1 MCGEDAWEEV
11 EVSVFVFDHVVVE
24 FGFYCVGAV
33 LFEAATSLCYVER
46 VWLRSSGKGPCMV
59 WWVDMQV
66 ERFVGGGGGSVG
78 G

>member
-1 MCGEDAWEEV
+1 MWVQFFLG
-11 EVSVFVFDHVVVE
+11 
-24 FGFYCVGAV
+24 GRMR
-33 LFEAATSLCYVER
+33 YVER
-46 VWLRSSGKGPCMV
+46 VWLRSSGQGPCVV